1 MNDMQQLQPNTTLQ
15 DGKYKIERLLG
26 QGGFGI
32 TYLATQ
38 VSLNRN
44 VAIKEFFMKENC
56 QRATD
61 DRTMTVPS
69 DGSRGLVDGALYK
82 FRQEALKLASISHP
96 NIVRVIDVFEE
107 NGTAYY
113 VMDYLPGGSLTDKV
127 KTGGPMTEEQAMGYI
142 RQIASALKYMHEVKH
157 MCHFDV
163 KPSNIMLDAMG
174 NAFLI
179 DFGISKNYGAD
190 GRATS
195 SMPVGI
201 SEGYAPIEQY
211 SQLVGDFSPESD
223 VYSLGATLYYL
234 VTGKVP
240 PASVVRASGQ
250 ELQFPASVSTYIR
263 GLISSAM
270 SVSRN
275 SRPTSVDMFLQSNN
289 PNMVYNEDPATLIIE
304 KPRIK
309 MEDNNNGDL
318 LDDNGEGKKGTGN
331 VKVVVMILSLLLVA
345 GLVVALFF
353 SNSTKRAEPVDT
365 SLDSTAVEVSGSAA
379 ESAVEPLNENSN
391 NSDNNSSY
399 SNENGLH
406 LYQGKIGNLSITM
419 FLNPNAYENEVAGY
433 YKYNNSQI
441 NTKFEL
447 VVVRRYQ
454 NRLILNEYRPDGF
467 NCGTYD
473 GYIEDGGVSYS
484 GSFVNSEGKEFSFSV
499 YRE

>member
-1 MNDMQQLQPNTTLQ
+1 MQHLQPNTTLQ
-15 DGKYKIERLLG
+15 GGKYRIERVLG

-69 DGSRGLVDGALYK
+69 DGSRGLVDGALHK

-179 DFGISKNYGAD
+179 DFGISKNYGTD

-263 GLISSAM
+263 ELISSAM

-289 PNMVYNEDPATLIIE
+289 PNMVYNEDPTTLIIE

-331 VKVVVMILSLLLVA
+331 VKVIVMILSLLLVA

-365 SLDSTAVEVSGSAA
+365 SLDSTAVEVSCSAA

-473 GYIEDGGVSYS
+473 GYIEDCFVSYS
-484 GSFVNSEGKEFSFSV
+484 CSFVNS
-499 YRE
+499 

>member
-1 MNDMQQLQPNTTLQ
+1 MQHLQPNTTLQ
-15 DGKYKIERLLG
+15 GGKYRIERVLG

-69 DGSRGLVDGALYK
+69 DGSRCLVDGALHK

-127 KTGGPMTEEQAMGYI
+127 KTSGPMTEEQAMGYI

-195 SMPVGI
+195 SVPVGI

-250 ELQFPASVSTYIR
+250 ELQFPASVSTHIR
-263 GLISSAM
+263 ELISSAM

-275 SRPTSVDMFLQSNN
+275 SRPTSVNVFLQSNN
-289 PNMVYNEDPATLIIE
+289 PNMVYNEDPTTLIIE

-318 LDDNGEGKKGTGN
+318 LDDNGKGKKGTGN
-331 VKVVVMILSLLLVA
+331 VKMVVMIFSLLLVA

-406 LYQGKIGNLSITM
+406 LYQGKIGNLSIAM
-419 FLNPNAYENEVAGY
+419 FLNPNADENEVAGY

>member
-1 MNDMQQLQPNTTLQ
+1 MQQLQPNTTLQ

-289 PNMVYNEDPATLIIE
+289 PNMVYNEDPTTLIIE

-309 MEDNNNGDL
+309 MEDNNGDL

>member
-1 MNDMQQLQPNTTLQ
+1 MQQLQPGTFLQ
-15 DGKYKIERLLG
+15 GGKYKIERVLG

-69 DGSRGLVDGALYK
+69 DGSRDLVDGALYK

-113 VMDYLPGGSLTDKV
+113 VMDYLSGGSLTDKV
-127 KTGGPMTEEQAMGYI
+127 KTSGPMTEEQAMGYI

-263 GLISSAM
+263 ELISSAM

-289 PNMVYNEDPATLIIE
+289 PNMAYNEDPTTLIIE

-353 SNSTKRAEPVDT
+353 SNSTKRAEPVGT

-379 ESAVEPLNENSN
+379 ESAVEPLSENSN

>member
-289 PNMVYNEDPATLIIE
+289 PNMVYNEDPTTLIIE

-309 MEDNNNGDL
+309 MEDNNGDL

>member
-1 MNDMQQLQPNTTLQ
+1 MQHLQSNTTLQ
-15 DGKYKIERLLG
+15 GGKYRIERMLG

-69 DGSRGLVDGALYK
+69 DGSRGLVDGALHK

-190 GRATS
+190 GR
-195 SMPVGI
+195 
-201 SEGYAPIEQY
+201 
-211 SQLVGDFSPESD
+211 F
-223 VYSLGATLYYL
+223 
-234 VTGKVP
+234 
-240 PASVVRASGQ
+240 
-250 ELQFPASVSTYIR
+250 
-263 GLISSAM
+263 
-270 SVSRN
+270 
-275 SRPTSVDMFLQSNN
+275 
-289 PNMVYNEDPATLIIE
+289 II
-304 KPRIK
+304 
-309 MEDNNNGDL
+309 
-318 LDDNGEGKKGTGN
+318 
-331 VKVVVMILSLLLVA
+331 
-345 GLVVALFF
+345 
-353 SNSTKRAEPVDT
+353 
-365 SLDSTAVEVSGSAA
+365 
-379 ESAVEPLNENSN
+379 
-391 NSDNNSSY
+391 
-399 SNENGLH
+399 
-406 LYQGKIGNLSITM
+406 
-419 FLNPNAYENEVAGY
+419 
-433 YKYNNSQI
+433 
-441 NTKFEL
+441 
-447 VVVRRYQ
+447 
-454 NRLILNEYRPDGF
+454 
-467 NCGTYD
+467 
-473 GYIEDGGVSYS
+473 
-484 GSFVNSEGKEFSFSV
+484 
-499 YRE
+499 

>member
-1 MNDMQQLQPNTTLQ
+1 MFENQLENNTFLQ
-15 DGKYKIERLLG
+15 GGKYRIERVLG

-201 SEGYAPIEQY
+201 SEGFAPIEQY

-289 PNMVYNEDPATLIIE
+289 PNMVYNEDPTTLIIE

-318 LDDNGEGKKGTGN
+318 LDDNGKGKKGTGN
-331 VKVVVMILSLLLVA
+331 VKMVVMIFSLLLVA

-391 NSDNNSSY
+391 NSDNSSY

>member
-1 MNDMQQLQPNTTLQ
+1 
-15 DGKYKIERLLG
+15 
-26 QGGFGI
+26 
-32 TYLATQ
+32 
-38 VSLNRN
+38 
-44 VAIKEFFMKENC
+44 MKENC

-201 SEGYAPIEQY
+201 SEGFAPIEQY

-289 PNMVYNEDPATLIIE
+289 PNMVYNEDPTTLIIE

-318 LDDNGEGKKGTGN
+318 LDDNGKGKKGTGN
-331 VKVVVMILSLLLVA
+331 VKMVVMIFSLLLVA

-391 NSDNNSSY
+391 NSDNSSY

>member
-1 MNDMQQLQPNTTLQ
+1 M
-15 DGKYKIERLLG
+15 
-26 QGGFGI
+26 
-32 TYLATQ
+32 
-38 VSLNRN
+38 
-44 VAIKEFFMKENC
+44 
-56 QRATD
+56 
-61 DRTMTVPS
+61 
-69 DGSRGLVDGALYK
+69 
-82 FRQEALKLASISHP
+82 
-96 NIVRVIDVFEE
+96 
-107 NGTAYY
+107 
-113 VMDYLPGGSLTDKV
+113 
-127 KTGGPMTEEQAMGYI
+127 
-142 RQIASALKYMHEVKH
+142 
-157 MCHFDV
+157 
-163 KPSNIMLDAMG
+163 
-174 NAFLI
+174 
-179 DFGISKNYGAD
+179 
-190 GRATS
+190 
-195 SMPVGI
+195 
-201 SEGYAPIEQY
+201 
-211 SQLVGDFSPESD
+211 
-223 VYSLGATLYYL
+223 

-250 ELQFPASVSTYIR
+250 ELQFPASVSNYIR
-263 GLISSAM
+263 ELISSAM

-289 PNMVYNEDPATLIIE
+289 PNMAYNEDPTTLIIE

-318 LDDNGEGKKGTGN
+318 LDDNGEGKKGNGN
-331 VKVVVMILSLLLVA
+331 VRAVVMLLFLLLVA
-345 GLVVALFF
+345 GLFVALFF
-353 SNSTKRAEPVDT
+353 SNSPKSAELVDT
-365 SLDSTAVEVSGSAA
+365 SLDSTAVEVADSV
-379 ESAVEPLNENSN
+379 VEPLNENGN

-419 FLNPNAYENEVAGY
+419 FLNPNADENEVAGY

>member
-1 MNDMQQLQPNTTLQ
+1 MMGIALFDEHMAIEAAHFRDGEDADAAEGLGGHRQDLALGDVGPQLPVAGALEAEEGDVAIGNVALQSAAGEVRGAAVFQQAVLDQL
-15 DGKYKIERLLG
+15 ILHAALLELA
-26 QGGFGI
+26 QGGVAAMEAHEGVRELV
-32 TYLATQ
+32 LAG
-38 VSLNRN
+38 R
-44 VAIKEFFMKENC
+44 
-56 QRATD
+56 
-61 DRTMTVPS
+61 
-69 DGSRGLVDGALYK
+69 
-82 FRQEALKLASISHP
+82 
-96 NIVRVIDVFEE
+96 
-107 NGTAYY
+107 
-113 VMDYLPGGSLTDKV
+113 
-127 KTGGPMTEEQAMGYI
+127 
-142 RQIASALKYMHEVKH
+142 
-157 MCHFDV
+157 
-163 KPSNIMLDAMG
+163 G

-250 ELQFPASVSTYIR
+250 DLQFPISVSSYMR
-263 GLISSAM
+263 GLVSSTM

-275 SRPTSVDMFLQSNN
+275 SRPANVDMFLQPNN
-289 PNMVYNEDPATLIIE
+289 PNMVHNEDPATLIIE

-318 LDDNGEGKKGTGN
+318 LVDNGEGKKSKGN
-331 VKVVVMILSLLLVA
+331 VKVVVMSLSLLFVA

-353 SNSTKRAEPVDT
+353 SNSPKPAEPVDT
-365 SLDSTAVEVSGSAA
+365 SLDSTAVEVVDSAA
-379 ESAVEPLNENSN
+379 DLPREDKGY
-391 NSDNNSSY
+391 SDNNSSY

-419 FLNPNAYENEVAGY
+419 FLNPNADENEVAGY

-473 GYIEDGGVSYS
+473 GYIEDGGISYS

>member
-1 MNDMQQLQPNTTLQ
+1 MQQLQPNTTLQ

-223 VYSLGATLYYL
+223 VYSLGANLYYL

-289 PNMVYNEDPATLIIE
+289 PNMVYNEDPTTLIIE

-309 MEDNNNGDL
+309 MEDNNGDL

-499 YRE
+499 YIE